1 MEAYVNAVIAIH
13 GDLKS
18 HMWAYKYTQG
28 THRVTSRKPRGDP
41 RENPTEHPGGTWR
54 ASGP

>member
-1 MEAYVNAVIAIH
+1 VEAYVNAVIAIH